1 MAAFA
6 LLLAFCLT
14 FVQAQEKMTFETPKM
29 TEEEQHS
36 PHTPGSFEIQ
46 CDACT
51 AIAHRRFIHICDSK
65 ICKSSVAIR
74 VMNVALH
81 KEEAK
86 RPSLKGKPVPE
97 SVYVDAIEGVCS
109 SKSWEDYGIKTVNGI
124 NRISGEGLEA
134 KDVPGMMQGGGK
146 WPGRL
151 MSKCEGMVG
160 DIGEDK
166 LYEKF
171 REDGDLHKYLC
182 TEFSQDCVRDKT
194 AKKGKKKTKK
204 SKGKKDSK
212 QEL

>member
-51 AIAHRRFIHICDSK
+51 AIAHR
-65 ICKSSVAIR
+65 
-74 VMNVALH
+74 MNVALH

-171 REDGDLHKYLC
+171 RENGSGLFYIHRG
-182 TEFSQDCVRDKT
+182 FCVICVCK
-194 AKKGKKKTKK
+194 
-204 SKGKKDSK
+204 
-212 QEL
+212 